1 MAVNESFQQQIVA
14 TAGKKVFDGRSAV
27 AAAILL
33 AVITFIGFGP
43 VYYFIPGKAFA
54 SFRWMTHV
62 HALVMT
68 LWIALFAAQ
77 VYLVR
82 SKNLKAHMTLGLAG
96 VGIAALIIITGI
108 IVAIQAGKY
117 GSVSFPPS
125 IPPLSFMIV
134 PLGDVLVFG
143 VLFAA
148 AIYFRKKPAHHRRL
162 MILTAINFLPPAL
175 ARIKIDALQNL
186 GPLYF
191 WGFPDVIAIAI
202 LAVDTWKNRRLNPA
216 FAIGTV
222 LIIASQPLRL
232 MISGTETW
240 LAFAAW
246 LTR

>member
-1 MAVNESFQQQIVA
+1 MAVNETFQQRILA
-14 TAGKKVFDGRSAV
+14 ANSKKMFDGKTAV
-27 AAAILL
+27 ASALIL
-33 AVITFIGFGP
+33 VIVTFIGFGP
-43 VYYFIPGKAFA
+43 VYYFVPGKAFS

-82 SKNLKAHMTLGLAG
+82 AKNVKMHMRLGLAG
-96 VGIAALIIITGI
+96 VGLAALIIVTGV
-108 IVAIQAGKY
+108 IVSIQSGKY
-117 GSVSFPPS
+117 GSVAFPPD

-134 PLGDVLVFG
+134 PLGDVFVFG
-143 VLFAA
+143 LLFAA
-148 AIYFRKKPAHHRRL
+148 AIYYRKTPAHHRRL

-175 ARIKIDALQNL
+175 ARIKIEALQSL

-191 WGFPDVIAIAI
+191 WGFPDMFGLVI
-202 LAVDTWKNRRLNPA
+202 LGVDTWRNRRLNPA
-216 FAIGTV
+216 FAIG
-222 LIIASQPLRL
+222 LLFIIASQPLRL

-246 LTR
+246 LTK

>member
-1 MAVNESFQQQIVA
+1 MAVNDTFQQQILA
-14 TAGKKVFDGRSAV
+14 AGRKKTFDGRSAI
-27 AAAILL
+27 AAIAIL
-33 AVITFIGFGP
+33 ALITLIGFGP
-43 VYYFIPGKAFA
+43 VYYFIPGKAFS

-62 HALVMT
+62 HASVMA

-82 SKNLKAHMTLGLAG
+82 SKNVKAHMTLGLAG
-96 VGIAALIIITGI
+96 VGVAFLIIVTGV

-117 GSVSFPPS
+117 GSVSFPPN

-134 PLGDVLVFG
+134 PLGDVLIFG

-148 AIYFRKKPAHHRRL
+148 AIYYRKNPAHHRRL

-191 WGFPDVIAIAI
+191 WGFPDVLAI
-202 LAVDTWKNRRLNPA
+202 LMLAADTWKNRRLNPA
-216 FAIGTV
+216 FALGIL

-240 LAFAAW
+240 LTFAAW
-246 LTR
+246 LTN